1 MWRHLTPY
9 RDSDTQGDPLRFVEA
24 LETRGR
30 TPTQRRLRRRFLRLA
45 GVEPGHV
52 VLEVGCGT
60 GVVLRDLLSM
70 VGSGGRVVGIDPS
83 RLALRVA
90 RMLAREHPL
99 RSRLVLRVGDGARL
113 PFRSGR
119 FDRALAITVMLHVA
133 EPLAVVKEMTRV
145 VRRGGRVGLQDQDFR
160 TMTVEHPE
168 SALTARILD
177 EVAARL
183 YPEPHSGR
191 RLPRLLREAGLDD
204 VRVVTDVYQDTTLE
218 PYTKGFLER
227 RAENAVRFQIVD
239 VPTAQH
245 WLDGFTD
252 LVARGAFL
260 FTTNYY
266 GAIGRK
272 A

>member
-1 MWRHLTPY
+1 M
-9 RDSDTQGDPLRFVEA
+9 
-24 LETRGR
+24 
-30 TPTQRRLRRRFLRLA
+30 
-45 GVEPGHV
+45 
-52 VLEVGCGT
+52 
-60 GVVLRDLLSM
+60 VLRDLLSM

-83 RLALRVA
+83 RLALRAA
-90 RMLAREHPL
+90 RMLARTHSL
-99 RSRLVLRVGDGARL
+99 RSRLALRVGDGARL

-133 EPLAVVKEMTRV
+133 EPLVIVKEMTRV
-145 VRRGGRVGLQDQDFR
+145 VRRGGRVGLQDQDFG
-160 TMTVEHPE
+160 TVAVEHPQ

-177 EVAARL
+177 EVATRL
-183 YPEPHSGR
+183 YPEPCSGR
-191 RLPRLLREAGLDD
+191 RLPRLLRDAGLDD

-239 VPTAQH
+239 APTAQH

-266 GAIGRK
+266 GATGRK
-272 A
+272 P